1 VTAGQKGASSV
12 PFQNVGRFWQNSSSN
27 NCTVLVAL
35 QGEKFMRTTPS
46 RNHAISVVMLVVL
59 LTSLLFAT
67 ARAQQSNRISDSN
80 VQKSAPDNRTEKAA
94 NSRAPEA
101 LVQLNSALEALASK
115 ASQGVVQILVTG
127 YGPLE
132 ETGRTDTALI
142 ARQRAIG
149 SGVIVD
155 PSGYVMTN
163 AHVVEG
169 ARRIRVVLPVPVGE
183 SAVLEPEGK
192 RRILEAKLV
201 GSHQETDLALLKVD
215 GKDLPALP
223 LETSRRVRQGQ
234 LVFAIG
240 SPEGLQN
247 TITMG
252 VISSVARQPDPSKAM
267 VYIQTDA
274 PINPGNSGGPLVDME
289 GNVVGINTFIL
300 SGSGGSEGIGFAIP
314 ARVVRFVY
322 EMLRKYGHVHRSEIE
337 AGAQTI
343 TPSLA
348 SALALKRSWGVLI
361 ADVKPGG
368 PAEAAG
374 LKIGDI
380 VLTVD
385 DRPIDT
391 LPAFTGALYL
401 HPVDR
406 VLKLDVLRD
415 SGKKTLAIPVLQER
429 HPMDQLLDLAD
440 PQNNLVPQLAVLAI
454 GIDDRVRSMLG
465 DLRVSTGVIVLGRAA
480 DLLGPDIGLM
490 TGDVIHAINNR
501 PVDTVDNLRSAL
513 SQLKAGDSVA
523 LQIERQGKL
532 QFVAFELD

>member
-1 VTAGQKGASSV
+1 MRIKS
-12 PFQNVGRFWQNSSSN
+12 GRKLAIP
-27 NCTVLVAL
+27 VVIPVILV
-35 QGEKFMRTTPS
+35 
-46 RNHAISVVMLVVL
+46 
-59 LTSLLFAT
+59 TSLLFTT
-67 ARAQQSNRISDSN
+67 APAQSSNPVSAPA
-80 VQKSAPDNRTEKAA
+80 VQKSPADGHVEKPAD
-94 NSRAPEA
+94 SRAPDA
-101 LVQLNSALEALASK
+101 LVQLNSALEALAGK

-127 YGPLE
+127 YGAVE
-132 ETGRTDTALI
+132 ENSRTDTAFI

-155 PSGYVMTN
+155 PSGYVITN

-169 ARRIRVVLPVPVGE
+169 ARRIRVVLPVPASE

-192 RRILEAKLV
+192 RRILEAKLI

-215 GKDLPALP
+215 AKDLPALP

-252 VISSVARQPDPSKAM
+252 VISSVARQPDPNKAM

-314 ARVVRFVY
+314 TRVVRFVY

-343 TPSLA
+343 TPTLA
-348 SALALKRSWGVLI
+348 SALGLKRSWGVLI
-361 ADVKPGG
+361 ADVNPGG

-391 LPAFTGALYL
+391 LPAFTGAFYL
-401 HPVDR
+401 HPVDK

-415 SGKKTLAIPVLQER
+415 SGKKTLEIPVLQEK
-429 HPMDQLLDLAD
+429 HAMDQLLDLAD
-440 PQNNLVPQLAVLAI
+440 PQKNLVPQLAVLAV
-454 GIDDRVRSMLG
+454 GIDDRVRPMLG
-465 DLRVSTGVIVLGRAA
+465 NLRVSTGVIVLGRAA
-480 DLLGPDIGLM
+480 DLLGPDIGLV
-490 TGDVIHAINNR
+490 TGDIIHAVNNR
-501 PVDTVDNLRSAL
+501 SVDTVDNLRSAL
-513 SQLKAGDSVA
+513 SQLKPGDSVA
-523 LQIERQGKL
+523 LQVERAGKL
-532 QFVAFELD
+532 QFVSFELD

>member
-1 VTAGQKGASSV
+1 MLAQPRCAH
-12 PFQNVGRFWQNSSSN
+12 PFQCAPFLVLLATLSVTTAAAKQADSRQSSS
-27 NCTVLVAL
+27 
-35 QGEKFMRTTPS
+35 GSPRT
-46 RNHAISVVMLVVL
+46 
-59 LTSLLFAT
+59 AT
-67 ARAQQSNRISDSN
+67 AEGRKDKAETGHLADP
-80 VQKSAPDNRTEKAA
+80 PDT
-94 NSRAPEA
+94 
-101 LVQLNSALEALASK
+101 LVQLNAALEGLADK
-115 ASQGVVQILVTG
+115 VSQGVVQVLVTG

-132 ETGRTDTALI
+132 ESGRTDTALI

-155 PSGYVMTN
+155 PNGYVMTN

-169 ARRIRVVLPVPVGE
+169 ARRIRVVLPVPAGE
-183 SAVLEPEGK
+183 SATLEPEGK
-192 RRILEAKLV
+192 RRILEAKLLGV
-201 GSHQETDLALLKVD
+201 HQETDLALLKVSA
-215 GKDLPALP
+215 KDLPALP
-223 LETSRRVRQGQ
+223 LATTRRVRQGQ

-252 VISSVARQPDPSKAM
+252 VISSVARQADPNKPM

-274 PINPGNSGGPLVDME
+274 PINPGNSGGPLVDMD

-322 EMLRKYGHVHRSEIE
+322 ESLRKYGHVHRSEIE

-348 SALALKRSWGVLI
+348 AGLGLKRSWGVLI
-361 ADVKPGG
+361 SDVKPGG

-374 LKIGDI
+374 LKVGDI
-380 VLTVD
+380 LLAAD
-385 DRPIDT
+385 DRSIDT

-401 HPVDR
+401 HPVDQ

-415 SGKKTLAIPVLQER
+415 TEKKTLLIPVLQER

-440 PQNNLVPQLAVLAI
+440 SQSNLVPQLAILAI
-454 GIDDRVRSMLG
+454 GLDDRIRSMAG
-465 DLRVSTGVIVLGRAA
+465 DLRISSGVIVLGRAA
-480 DLLGPDIGLM
+480 DLFGPDIGLT

-501 PVDTVDNLRSAL
+501 PVDTVENLRSAL
-513 SQLKAGDSVA
+513 SQLKSGDSVA
-523 LQIERQGKL
+523 LQVERQGKL
-532 QFVAFELD
+532 QFVSFELD